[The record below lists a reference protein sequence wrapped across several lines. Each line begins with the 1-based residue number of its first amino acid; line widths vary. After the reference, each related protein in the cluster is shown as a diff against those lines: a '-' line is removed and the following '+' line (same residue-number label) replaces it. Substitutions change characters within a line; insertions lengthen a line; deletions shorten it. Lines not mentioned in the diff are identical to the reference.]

1 MPLTT
6 YPLNNIAYDASD
18 AETYMSTRTSGI
30 FAKNDFPYTV
40 TGTDTNITIGTGL
53 AWIHNHQFAG
63 KSVQNAT
70 EVIVDCGQ
78 SDTQYP
84 RYDVVTLR
92 YSKINNETT
101 LECKHGT
108 PASSPQYPA
117 ITQTVAEYELYL
129 YAIYRPAGATV
140 ITAANITDLRLSK
153 YCGLMA
159 DSVTQID
166 TSAISAQVQ
175 ALLDGLISNTD
186 VMLKSVYDTN
196 NDGTVGNADNAT
208 NASNANKATYDSN
221 GTKIDINAL
230 QNSITALQ
238 NSINALRTRV
248 SNLEKRQN
256 VSVSVSGNT
265 LRING

>member
-6 YPLNNIAYDASD
+6 YPLNNIDYDASD

-40 TGTDTNITIGTGL
+40 TGTDTNITIGSGL

-70 EVIVDCGQ
+70 EAVVNCGQ
-78 SDTQYP
+78 SDAQYP

-101 LECKHGT
+101 LVCKHGT
-108 PASSPQYPA
+108 PASSPQYPE

-129 YAIYRPAGATV
+129 YAVYRPAGATV

-166 TSAISAQVQ
+166 TSAIEAQVQ

-196 NDGTVGNADNAT
+196 NDGTVGKADNANNAT
-208 NASNANKATYDSN
+208 NDSKGN
-221 GTKIDINAL
+221 KIDVKAL
-230 QNSITALQ
+230 QDSISALQ

>member
-6 YPLNNIAYDASD
+6 YPLNNIDYDASD
-18 AETYMSTRTSGI
+18 AEVYMSTRTSGI

-70 EVIVDCGQ
+70 EAVVNCGQ

-84 RYDVVTLR
+84 RYDIVTLR

-101 LECKHGT
+101 LACKHGT
-108 PASSPQYPA
+108 PASSPQYPE

-166 TSAISAQVQ
+166 TSAIAAQVQ

-186 VMLKSVYDTN
+186 VMLKSIYASENVGAVKSADTS
-196 NDGTVGNADNAT
+196 GYADSAHH
-208 NASNANKATYDSN
+208 ATYDAN
-221 GTKIDINAL
+221 NNKIDIKAL
-230 QNSITALQ
+230 QNSID
-238 NSINALRTRV
+238 ALRTRV
-248 SNLEKRQN
+248 TNLEERQN